1 MLDKSLGRG
10 AEKEVFPSFAE
21 PILNLWRSAVVD
33 FPATIAADTLKF
45 TARRLQSQS
54 EYLTSIHHCAS
65 FPEML
70 NLNAEF
76 MRQAVDDYGAEAERL
91 RAALLKKPGST
102 DS

>member
-1 MLDKSLGRG
+1 MHGTSLGRG
-10 AEKEVFPSFAE
+10 TEKEVFPGFAE
-21 PILNLWRSAVVD
+21 PILNLWRNAVG

-54 EYLTSIHHCAS
+54 EYLTSIHQCAS

-76 MRQAVDDYGAEAERL
+76 IRQAVDDYGAEAERL
-91 RAALLKKPGST
+91 RAALLKKPGTT
-102 DS
+102 D